1 MTKLQPVTRLAINV
15 HILGAGVGLLSTN
28 EFNFSKL
35 DQPTPLLCQLRQGIH
50 DIMVT
55 LRPSVY

>member
-35 DQPTPLLCQLRQGIH
+35 DQPTPLLCQLQQGIH
-50 DIMVT
+50 EIMVT
-55 LRPSVY
+55 LSTSVY